1 MNSLKTFCSIQHS
14 NVGLYNGFVKA
25 FVWNKCQHSSALE
38 KKLLFVKILL
48 PFYVVRRRFP
58 LFLSFYETI
67 VKFLGIA
74 PCSEIIP
81 FLAVSVGAEMLVM
94 PQTLELR
101 TFIIL
106 FSIVV
111 TVVHYILSRQN
122 ETLVRWESCFIKLI
136 ADLWRLYCHLQVYYT
151 HLDQYWQQLRK
162 W

>member
-1 MNSLKTFCSIQHS
+1 M
-14 NVGLYNGFVKA
+14 
-25 FVWNKCQHSSALE
+25 
-38 KKLLFVKILL
+38 
-48 PFYVVRRRFP
+48 RRRFP

-67 VKFLGIA
+67 VKFLVIA

-111 TVVHYILSRQN
+111 TVVHYILSHQN
-122 ETLVRWESCFIKLI
+122 ETL
-136 ADLWRLYCHLQVYYT
+136 
-151 HLDQYWQQLRK
+151 LR
-162 W
+162 